1 MDAFLSFLP
10 VLAFCLAMVGL
21 GFLAVRWERKQAR
34 TWTAVA
40 EGEFG
45 RVEHREYTYS
55 RRTGAMVHT
64 TTRYRAT
71 MTIVHFADGRSF
83 AMDGRHDPDIPPGTR
98 VRVYR
103 NGLGGHRLER
113 LA

>member
-10 VLAFCLAMVGL
+10 VLAFCLVMVCL
-21 GFLAVRWERKQAR
+21 GWLALRWERKQAQ

-40 EGEFG
+40 DGEFS
-45 RVEHREYTYS
+45 RVEHRQYTYS
-55 RRTGAMVHT
+55 HRSGAMVHT
-64 TTRYRAT
+64 TTRYRAWLT
-71 MTIVHFADGRSF
+71 VVHFTDGKSF
-83 AMDGRHDPDIPPGTR
+83 SMHGRHEPDFPPGTR

-103 NGLGGHRLER
+103 NGLGSHRLER

>member
-10 VLAFCLAMVGL
+10 VLAFCLVMAGL
-21 GFLAVRWERKQAR
+21 GILAVYWERKQSR

-45 RVEHREYTYS
+45 RAEHRQYTYS
-55 RRTGAMVHT
+55 HRSGAMVHT
-64 TTRYRAT
+64 TTRYRAW
-71 MTIVHFADGRSF
+71 MTVVHFTDGRSF
-83 AMDGRHDPDIPPGTR
+83 SLDGRHEPGFLPGTR

-103 NGLGGHRLER
+103 NGLGSHRLER